1 MTRKRRNISDADV
14 DRWTRQGFGQG
25 EGDHFKPW
33 AKVRDVPSIGRSAR
47 VAGLKHWRTH
57 HLYSDVELGH
67 FIMADFR
74 PGVEEIREQV
84 ALLPRDETIE
94 IAERLGIRHPCYPGT
109 STPVVITSDI
119 QVLAQGRD
127 DPINFVVSVKR
138 RESLLPGAKGLA
150 RTIQKLTLERRY
162 WQDRGVPW
170 YLATE
175 GHYNSTEVR
184 NLSLLRPD
192 RRAWLSEERCNAAL
206 EIVERIRRLPRS
218 GASIRAFLS
227 KLPQGADIGL
237 RDFGLAVWK
246 RWLGLDLTRD
256 LRWNSP
262 IPLKEVRGA
271 GQHNSSSCR

>member
-1 MTRKRRNISDADV
+1 MTRKRRDISDVDV

-47 VAGLKHWRTH
+47 VAGLKHWRIH
-57 HLYSDVELGH
+57 QLYSDVELGH

-74 PGVEEIREQV
+74 PGIEEIREQV
-84 ALLPRDETIE
+84 ALLPREETIG
-94 IAERLGIRHPCYPGT
+94 IAERMGIRHPCYPGT

-119 QVLAQGRD
+119 QVIAQGHA
-127 DPINFVVSVKR
+127 DPLNFIISVKR
-138 RESLLPGAKGLA
+138 RESLLPSAKGIA

-175 GHYNSTEVR
+175 DHYNATVVR

-192 RRAWLSEERCNAAL
+192 RRAWLSEERCNASL
-206 EIVERIRRLPRS
+206 EIVERIRRLSAS
-218 GASIRAFLS
+218 GASLRALLS
-227 KLPQGADIGL
+227 KLPQGEDIGF

-246 RWLGLDLTRD
+246 RWLGLDLTRE

-262 IPLKEVRGA
+262 IPLKEVLGA
-271 GQHNSSSCR
+271 G